1 MGNLR
6 VQRRFCSEYGEA
18 YAKTGIGMKSGQS
31 FRISGIRRA
40 VKPRV
45 TIIPKSRSKGRAG
58 FRIVLFQSCPPAPE
72 GKE

>member
-31 FRISGIRRA
+31 FRISGIRMA
-40 VKPRV
+40 VIPGV
-45 TIIPKSRSKGRAG
+45 TIQTKITFKRTRG
-58 FRIVLFQSCPPAPE
+58 FSHCFVPELSPCP
-72 GKE
+72 GG